1 MKLKDIMTPQVQVI
15 HPSTALKEC
24 AALMKTCDVG
34 AMPVCEGDRLVGMI
48 TDRDLVVRALAESV
62 SLNDMAVRE
71 VMSSPIV
78 FAFEDDD
85 VESAVRIMEVKQI
98 RRLAVLNHKRRL
110 VGIVSLGDVAL
121 KAGNESLS
129 GEVLEKVSMKPLAPE
144 ITPKNGTSAA

>member
-1 MKLKDIMTPQVQVI
+1 MKLKDIMTPKVQVI

-24 AALMKTCDVG
+24 AAQMKACDVG
-34 AMPVCEGDRLVGMI
+34 AMPVCEGDRLIGMI

-71 VMSSPIV
+71 VMSSPVV

-98 RRLAVLNHKRRL
+98 RRLAVLNRKRRL
-110 VGIVSLGDVAL
+110 VGIVSLGDVAV
-121 KAGNESLS
+121 KTGNEALS
-129 GEVLEKVSMKPLAPE
+129 GEVLEKVCMKPLAPDV
-144 ITPKNGTSAA
+144 TARNGTDAA